1 LDERR
6 EDIEAAGDKVRVRLG
21 YLAGRLVT
29 ASPEF
34 EDCRRVAEQ
43 TGRPLKE
50 VYAAAQA
57 AAFGRFG
64 AA

>member
-1 LDERR
+1 M
-6 EDIEAAGDKVRVRLG
+6 RVRLG
-21 YLAGRLVT
+21 YLGGRLVT

-34 EDCRRVAEQ
+34 EDCRRLAEQ
-43 TGRPLKE
+43 SGRPLKE